1 MWITGQVVD
10 GRGRALPGVSI
21 EAAGPGSS
29 GRRTVVTNTQ
39 GHYVLQDLRAG
50 GVYTITFA
58 RAGFSTLERTTTAL
72 TSYVAT
78 INARLQRNDQSSG
91 AILLGM

>member
-10 GRGRALPGVSI
+10 VCGRALSGVSI
-21 EAAGPGSS
+21 QASGSGTPGP
-29 GRRTVVTNTQ
+29 RTVVTNLQ

-50 GVYTITFA
+50 VYRITFA
-58 RAGFSTLERTTTAL
+58 RAGFSTVERTISAL

-78 INARLQRNDQSSG
+78 INARLDQKEGS
-91 AILLGM
+91 

>member
-1 MWITGQVVD
+1 MC
-10 GRGRALPGVSI
+10 GRGLPGVSI
-21 EAAGPGSS
+21 EAAGPSTS

-50 GVYTITFA
+50 VYTITFA
-58 RAGFSTLERTTTAL
+58 RAGFSTLERTTSAL

-78 INARLQRNDQSSG
+78 INARLQRDPES
-91 AILLGM
+91 